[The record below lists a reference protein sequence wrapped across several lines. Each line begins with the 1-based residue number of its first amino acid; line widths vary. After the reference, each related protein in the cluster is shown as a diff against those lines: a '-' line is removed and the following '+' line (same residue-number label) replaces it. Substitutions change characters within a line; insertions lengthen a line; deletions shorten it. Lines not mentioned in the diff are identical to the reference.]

1 MSAAF
6 GRLQIQSTIIFPIW
20 IRTKRGAY
28 HLRTAG
34 NNKNN
39 FFKSVLAASIFATHL
54 FEMRLFTMCLLTM
67 RLFATRL
74 FATCLL
80 CLFVTHIFASRLFAT
95 RVFATRLFLF
105 VLSNSGTR
113 SATSST
119 RRRRSSPS
127 PRRGRRRSGTG
138 LRTTTMLIYTVYI
151 LAQTNR
157 ELFSLP
163 ELWCLLRIQYAYLGL
178 NIFRGTFFFLQ
189 SAF

>member
-6 GRLQIQSTIIFPIW
+6 GRLQIRSTIIFPIW
-20 IRTKRGAY
+20 IRTKRGAD
-28 HLRTAG
+28 HWRTTG

-39 FFKSVLAASIFATHL
+39 FFKSVLAASIFAMHL
-54 FEMRLFTMCLLTM
+54 FEMR
-67 RLFATRL
+67 
-74 FATCLL
+74 
-80 CLFVTHIFASRLFAT
+80 LFVTHIFASRLFAT
-95 RVFATRLFLF
+95 RVFATRLVLF

-178 NIFRGTFFFLQ
+178 NIIRGTYFFFILP
-189 SAF
+189 SNY

>member
-1 MSAAF
+1 
-6 GRLQIQSTIIFPIW
+6 
-20 IRTKRGAY
+20 
-28 HLRTAG
+28 
-34 NNKNN
+34 
-39 FFKSVLAASIFATHL
+39 
-54 FEMRLFTMCLLTM
+54 MCLLTM

-74 FATCLL
+74 FAT

-163 ELWCLLRIQYAYLGL
+163 ELWCLLRTVRVSWPKYYQR
-178 NIFRGTFFFLQ
+178 NVFFLH